1 VCRFKAAT
9 KFYNGANH
17 PLNRAKT
24 VMTCILHMDGVSMGR
39 TSWHQNCA
47 ETTKCISIKENASN
61 TVHTTHCARGTE
73 LVQVVQSSL
82 NLSLH
87 GAKNQAGQ
95 IRP

>member
-1 VCRFKAAT
+1 MQAIQYT
-9 KFYNGANH
+9 
-17 PLNRAKT
+17 LRA
-24 VMTCILHMDGVSMGR
+24 
-39 TSWHQNCA
+39 
-47 ETTKCISIKENASN
+47 
-61 TVHTTHCARGTE
+61 TE